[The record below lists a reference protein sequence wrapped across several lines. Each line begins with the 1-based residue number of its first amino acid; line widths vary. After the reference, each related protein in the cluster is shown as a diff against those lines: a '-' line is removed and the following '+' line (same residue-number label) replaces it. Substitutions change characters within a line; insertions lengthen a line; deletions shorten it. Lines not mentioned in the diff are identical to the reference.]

1 LKDATVD
8 LQNVVATASAATSLG
23 PAVRGSFGCCCNW
36 SAGKQLQQ
44 QQQQLLLTIVI
55 APQSF
60 NSTLKDQTLLNQN

>member
-44 QQQQLLLTIVI
+44 QQQLLLTIVI